1 MILTQAL
8 EPYEQAA
15 SPEIRQNGDIA
26 MPACPGTSPEPLPA
40 SPALRLAAS
49 DGDAVPPSRADPDQP
64 PGEVPR
70 PMMLLDQLS
79 LGSGA
84 PNIAWTCDAL
94 LGGKDNYAVD
104 RLERARKVV
113 AAWREANLCGTTG
126 QLIADVG
133 PPFHP
138 AYGIGIVL
146 RGVPF
151 AVDRSRARHV
161 TGLARGA
168 AP

>member
-15 SPEIRQNGDIA
+15 SPGIRQNGDIA
-26 MPACPGTSPEPLPA
+26 MPACPGTSPGPLPA

-49 DGDAVPPSRADPDQP
+49 DGEAVPPSRADPDQP
-64 PGEVPR
+64 LGEVPCLKT
-70 PMMLLDQLS
+70 LLDQLS
-79 LGSGA
+79 FGSGA
-84 PNIAWTCDAL
+84 PNIARTCDAL
-94 LGGKDNYAVD
+94 LGGKDNYSVD

-126 QLIADVG
+126 QPIADVG

-138 AYGIGIVL
+138 ESGIGIVF
-146 RGVPF
+146 RGVLF
-151 AVDRSRARHV
+151 AVDRSRARQV
-161 TGLARGA
+161 TSLAKEA